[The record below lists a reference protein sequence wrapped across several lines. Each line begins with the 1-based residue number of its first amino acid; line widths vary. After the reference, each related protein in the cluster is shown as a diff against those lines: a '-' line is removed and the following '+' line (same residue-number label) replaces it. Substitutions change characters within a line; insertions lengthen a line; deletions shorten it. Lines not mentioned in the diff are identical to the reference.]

1 MVYFRKVNATPNCLV
16 YTARS
21 VQDFLDCLD
30 PTANHWRSAKLG
42 DLAYRGQANSNWPLA
57 PKAFRRD
64 QLVGYG
70 SNPISGGLSR
80 VVPQARAE
88 FRAVQQF
95 VKAADTSG
103 LQVVGTTGRMLLD
116 YPPRQIFNDPD
127 WEYGWPQD
135 EILETIALAQHH
147 GVPTRLLDFT
157 DNPLVAAFFAACS
170 AWDPDRGRRIRG
182 TGRYISVWIVDMRFI
197 RGLNGIGGSYR
208 ERIGEVRVP
217 RANNFYLHAQSGFFL
232 VDRGANDVITR
243 GGPPPIDAVIAARA
257 QFWHTG
263 RRLRGRTIRIPQT
276 WFDQLPVRQVRLE
289 TTPYVAELLGE
300 LSDRRV
306 TTGSLM
312 PSLDRVVE
320 SLEFQ
325 RSIP

>member
-1 MVYFRKVNATPNCLV
+1 MVNFRKVNATPNCLV

-21 VQDFLDCLD
+21 VEDFLECLD
-30 PTANHWRSAKLG
+30 PGANHWRSAKLG
-42 DLAYRGQANSNWPLA
+42 DLAFRGQANSTWPLA

-70 SNPISGGLSR
+70 SNPPKGGLPR
-80 VVPQARAE
+80 VVPQAQAE
-88 FRAVQQF
+88 FRAVLEF
-95 VKAADTSG
+95 VRAADTSG

-116 YPPRQIFNDPD
+116 NAPRQFFNDRD

-157 DNPLVAAFFAACS
+157 DNPLVGAYFAACS
-170 AWDPDRGRRIRG
+170 AWDPDKGRRVRG
-182 TGRYISVWIVDMRFI
+182 TGRYISVWIIDMRFI
-197 RGLNGIGGSYR
+197 RELNGIRGRYR

-217 RANNFYLHAQSGFFL
+217 RANNYYLHAQSGFFL

-243 GGPPPIDAVIAARA
+243 SGPSLIDAVTAARA
-257 QFWHTG
+257 RFWHTG
-263 RRLRGRTIRIPQT
+263 RRLRGRTIRIRQT

-289 TTPYVAELLGE
+289 TTPYVAELLSE
-300 LSDRRV
+300 LSDRGV
-306 TTGSLM
+306 TRGSLM

-325 RSIP
+325 RSIS